1 MSQAEDTSSE
11 HRQIKYFFQFP
22 PKLCKN
28 IKLQLTSKC
37 EKYKQVTTYFIY
49 KKGKPYFYTRG
60 KIHKLVLS
68 SKYYNEV

>member
-1 MSQAEDTSSE
+1 MNRISIKMSKAEAISSE
-11 HRQIKYFFQFP
+11 YRQIKYFLQFP

-49 KKGKPYFYTRG
+49 EKGKLYFYPRG
-60 KIHKLVLS
+60 K
-68 SKYYNEV
+68 NT